1 MWQKNCHKIL
11 KLYNMRMES
20 SNVRKKVKK
29 PLNVIKKLLYMM
41 LELYNMR
48 IEPPNMRK
56 IQPYILGGYLIPFR
70 GRIAL

>member
-48 IEPPNMRK
+48 IEQPNMRK
-56 IQPYILGGYLIPFR
+56 IQPYIVSGYLIPFR

>member
-1 MWQKNCHKIL
+1 
-11 KLYNMRMES
+11 MRMES

-56 IQPYILGGYLIPFR
+56 IQPYIVSGYLIPFR

>member
-1 MWQKNCHKIL
+1 
-11 KLYNMRMES
+11 MRMKS

-29 PLNVIKKLLYMM
+29 SLNVIKKLLYMI

-48 IEPPNMRK
+48 IEPPNIRK
-56 IQPYILGGYLIPFR
+56 IQPYIVSGDLIPFR

>member
-1 MWQKNCHKIL
+1 M
-11 KLYNMRMES
+11 MMES

-48 IEPPNMRK
+48 IEPSNMRK
-56 IQPYILGGYLIPFR
+56 IQSYIVSGYLIPFR

>member
-1 MWQKNCHKIL
+1 
-11 KLYNMRMES
+11 MES

-48 IEPPNMRK
+48 IKPPNMRK
-56 IQPYILGGYLIPFR
+56 IQPYIVSGYLIPFT
-70 GRIAL
+70 GRITL